1 MADFTFAI
9 VVPLASPNQPV
20 ATSKDDTE
28 LASRPLISSE
38 LGASKIS
45 RWYPPRPASI
55 AHRALCHALIWRVQC
70 AIRRASVGTD
80 RLVMQSE
87 VFLGLRVIGAPDR
100 QIDRLAVF
108 LLACGI
114 AIQHD
119 RRSTSEKSEADPG
132 QLEDSLRLSK
142 ANPGD

>member
-1 MADFTFAI
+1 
-9 VVPLASPNQPV
+9 
-20 ATSKDDTE
+20 
-28 LASRPLISSE
+28 
-38 LGASKIS
+38 
-45 RWYPPRPASI
+45 
-55 AHRALCHALIWRVQC
+55 
-70 AIRRASVGTD
+70 
-80 RLVMQSE
+80 MQSE

-114 AIQHD
+114 AIHD

-132 QLEDSLRLSK
+132 QLEDSLRLLE